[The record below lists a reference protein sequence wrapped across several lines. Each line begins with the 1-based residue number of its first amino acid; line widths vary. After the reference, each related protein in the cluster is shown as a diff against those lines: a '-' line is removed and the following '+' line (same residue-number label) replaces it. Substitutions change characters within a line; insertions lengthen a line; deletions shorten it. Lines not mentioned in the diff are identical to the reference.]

1 MLTYLYHAL
10 ASFRNAFSR
19 ERSWLLFC
27 AVVLSFL
34 AAPEM
39 IGRST
44 APRRRNRST
53 RPRSSESLLKAL
65 G

>member
-1 MLTYLYHAL
+1 MLTQLYHAL

-34 AAPEM
+34 AAPDDD
-39 IGRST
+39 
-44 APRRRNRST
+44 RRDLDV
-53 RPRSSESLLKAL
+53 PVLAGE
-65 G
+65 